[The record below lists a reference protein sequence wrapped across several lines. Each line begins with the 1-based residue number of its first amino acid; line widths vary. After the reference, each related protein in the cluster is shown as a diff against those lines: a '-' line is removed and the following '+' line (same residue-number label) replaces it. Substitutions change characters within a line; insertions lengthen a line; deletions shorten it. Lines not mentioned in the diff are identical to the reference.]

1 MQDFAIISRC
11 AFRIPIS
18 AKDAVAPE
26 NEDIMTLENIRVEN
40 TVLRNNTGITALFF
54 SAAFLD
60 VSYSPSNAADKNANA
75 NHIIIHKMIGK
86 FKNYYCISSIPPQE
100 SHHVLAHQRDGGS
113 RVFDYN
119 IVKYGRRSRGV

>member
-86 FKNYYCISSIPPQE
+86 FKNYYCISSIQPQE
-100 SHHVLAHQRDGGS
+100 SNYVLAPQRDGGS
-113 RVFDYN
+113 RVFDYV
-119 IVKYGRRSRGV
+119 IVKYGRRSRRV

>member
-11 AFRIPIS
+11 AFRTPIS

-75 NHIIIHKMIGK
+75 NHILIHKTFGK
-86 FKNYYCISSIPPQE
+86 FKNYYYNASSTRLHFEVGYPIRQN
-100 SHHVLAHQRDGGS
+100 G
-113 RVFDYN
+113 
-119 IVKYGRRSRGV
+119 

>member
-86 FKNYYCISSIPPQE
+86 FKNYYCISYIHPSPQ
-100 SHHVLAHQRDGGS
+100 
-113 RVFDYN
+113 RVHN
-119 IVKYGRRSRGV
+119 

>member
-18 AKDAVAPE
+18 SKDAVAPE

-75 NHIIIHKMIGK
+75 NHILIHKTFGK
-86 FKNYYCISSIPPQE
+86 FKNYYYNASRN
-100 SHHVLAHQRDGGS
+100 LASLWS
-113 RVFDYN
+113 RLPVRTDN
-119 IVKYGRRSRGV
+119 LLQSVAHIHPE

>member
-86 FKNYYCISSIPPQE
+86 FKNYYCIFLPYNPKNPTTYSRSSATAGAVYLTMQ
-100 SHHVLAHQRDGGS
+100 
-113 RVFDYN
+113 
-119 IVKYGRRSRGV
+119 

>member
-75 NHIIIHKMIGK
+75 NHILIHKTFGK
-86 FKNYYCISSIPPQE
+86 FMNYYCISSIPPQE

-113 RVFDYN
+113 RVFDYV
-119 IVKYGRRSRGV
+119 IVKYGRRSRGA